1 MGPSD
6 FRSCPRLRLVEHTRL
21 TPWTPIMARLP
32 RIEFADIPQHVVQ
45 RGNDRQPCFLD
56 EADYRR
62 YLRGLQE
69 AAPTRVASMR
79 TS

>member
-1 MGPSD
+1 
-6 FRSCPRLRLVEHTRL
+6 
-21 TPWTPIMARLP
+21 MARLP

-56 EADYRR
+56 EANIDATCAAFRKRR
-62 YLRGLQE
+62 S
-69 AAPTRVASMR
+69 PTRVASMR